1 MTGGVASKHTQSASG
16 PISLGSQI
24 HLDFPTF
31 VETLLVNSPPLQ
43 SGVPVESHTL
53 CTTLSGGPEDPS
65 MEWSGAR
72 GRSPCSQAV
81 TPLQEEQ
88 VCCYLSRLGSLRFQ
102 GSSTAGRE
110 GLSQPA
116 PASQWPCAA
125 PSRRCLIGGCTGWA
139 GGEEAPLPWDALK
152 RPWRWQ
158 PVQISQAHRDHEQ
171 CGPPRPSGDA
181 RGAAFPQVFPLP
193 TLSRKQRTVLVV
205 CGPEQ
210 NGAVGLVCARHLRVF
225 EYEPTIFYPTRSLDL
240 LHRDLTT
247 QCEKMDI
254 PFLSYLPTEVQLIN
268 DAYGLVV
275 DAVLGPGVQPGEI
288 GGPCTRALATLKLLS
303 IPLVSL
309 DIPSGWDAETGGGDS
324 EDGLRPDVL
333 VSLAAPKR
341 CAGRFSGRHHF
352 VAGRFVPD
360 DVRRKFAL
368 RLPGYTGTDCV
379 AAL

>member
-181 RGAAFPQVFPLP
+181 RGAAFPQVSQGWGCQSPW
-193 TLSRKQRTVLVV
+193 QG
-205 CGPEQ
+205 CGLEA
-210 NGAVGLVCARHLRVF
+210 GASWARHGWEGVSWADRS
-225 EYEPTIFYPTRSLDL
+225 EAGGYPGWVWGFRGPP
-240 LHRDLTT
+240 
-247 QCEKMDI
+247 CI
-254 PFLSYLPTEVQLIN
+254 PW
-268 DAYGLVV
+268 
-275 DAVLGPGVQPGEI
+275 
-288 GGPCTRALATLKLLS
+288 R
-303 IPLVSL
+303 
-309 DIPSGWDAETGGGDS
+309 
-324 EDGLRPDVL
+324 
-333 VSLAAPKR
+333 
-341 CAGRFSGRHHF
+341 
-352 VAGRFVPD
+352 
-360 DVRRKFAL
+360 
-368 RLPGYTGTDCV
+368 
-379 AAL
+379 

>member
-1 MTGGVASKHTQSASG
+1 MQSPLCSIHPALRSGHRRVKAAAAS
-16 PISLGSQI
+16 
-24 HLDFPTF
+24 
-31 VETLLVNSPPLQ
+31 
-43 SGVPVESHTL
+43 
-53 CTTLSGGPEDPS
+53 
-65 MEWSGAR
+65 
-72 GRSPCSQAV
+72 
-81 TPLQEEQ
+81 
-88 VCCYLSRLGSLRFQ
+88 
-102 GSSTAGRE
+102 
-110 GLSQPA
+110 
-116 PASQWPCAA
+116 SQWPGAA
-125 PSRRCLIGGCTGWA
+125 PSRRLLIGGRWGGRSRLPGGICLKGRGVDGALCAALTSAMSSA
-139 GGEEAPLPWDALK
+139 GHPDADLSEAPEERRFLSTAEAAALE
-152 RPWRWQ
+152 RELLEDYRFGRLQ
-158 PVQISQAHRDHEQ
+158 LVEL
-171 CGPPRPSGDA
+171 CGHASA
-181 RGAAFPQVFPLP
+181 VAVTKVFPL
-193 TLSRKQRTVLVV
+193 TSLSRKQRTVLVV

-225 EYEPTIFYPTRSLDL
+225 EYEPTIFYPTRSLDG

-275 DAVLGPGVQPGEI
+275 DAVLGPGVEPAEA

-309 DIPSGWDAETGGGDS
+309 DVPSGWDAETGGDA